1 MADGAAATINGQ
13 GDVVA
18 LRRVVC
24 GGDGPDHNQSSSVD
38 KMCCKQQSYAASQAA
53 CEGRPCPRPIISS
66 RSHVAMAGHKL
77 APLDVG
83 VLADVL
89 LHLLQDQGSE
99 STIAP
104 AALYHGTLLIEKA
117 RPQLHVPSA

>member
-24 GGDGPDHNQSSSVD
+24 GGDGPDHNQSSIVD
-38 KMCCKQQSYAASQAA
+38 KMWCKHYSFAVAQA
-53 CEGRPCPRPIISS
+53 CQGRPRPKPIKPSPA
-66 RSHVAMAGHKL
+66 HVAMAGHKL

-89 LHLLQDQGSE
+89 LHLLQDQGS
-99 STIAP
+99 
-104 AALYHGTLLIEKA
+104 
-117 RPQLHVPSA
+117 